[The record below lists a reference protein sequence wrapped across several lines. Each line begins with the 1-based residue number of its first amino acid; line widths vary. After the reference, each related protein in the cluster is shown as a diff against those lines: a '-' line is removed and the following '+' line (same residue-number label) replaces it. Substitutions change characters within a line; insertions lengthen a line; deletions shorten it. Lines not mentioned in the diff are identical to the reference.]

1 MSDDKEQEF
10 VILSH
15 NKGMKEIV
23 CARVRVVHEKGDYI
37 VHERLNYD
45 SAWCGKWVVAHKPTR
60 LVAWSLKRKSDAI
73 KLCDLLGD
81 LPTVNSRELAAP
93 ASIPGVNN
101 IDFGSHVPCKA
112 TDIELALFDQSVRE
126 NYPPEDVLNKARDI
140 VIEFRNKIYEREKEK
155 SERQW

>member
-15 NKGMKEIV
+15 DKGMKEIIYT
-23 CARVRVVHEKGDYI
+23 RVKIIHEKGDYI
-37 VHERLNYD
+37 VHERLNKD
-45 SAWCGKWVVAHKPTR
+45 SAWCRKWVVTHKPTR
-60 LVAWSLKRKSDAI
+60 LVAWNLKRKSDAI

-101 IDFGSHVPCKA
+101 IDFGSHVLCKA

-140 VIEFRNKIYEREKEK
+140 VIEFRDKIHEREKEK
-155 SERQW
+155 SERQR